1 MYVRECD
8 GYHQDSFHQ
17 CYSVAERGGARLFI
31 AILDVLHFEC
41 VGTVQDEVSN
51 SVKELDFDH
60 FAVHYEFVRFSQI
73 ALLQLLHHK

>member
-1 MYVRECD
+1 MCVNVTAIIRTAFISAIASLR
-8 GYHQDSFHQ
+8 G
-17 CYSVAERGGARLFI
+17 GGARLFI